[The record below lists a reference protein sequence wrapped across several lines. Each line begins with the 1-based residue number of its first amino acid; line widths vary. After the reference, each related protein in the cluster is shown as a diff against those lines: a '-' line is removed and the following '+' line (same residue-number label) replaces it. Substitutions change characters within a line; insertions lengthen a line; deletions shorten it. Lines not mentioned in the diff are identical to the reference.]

1 MKKILK
7 GVSILLIVLISI
19 ISLVGCN
26 NGIEGENMTFE
37 TFQKALD
44 IDSYENIT
52 LTSTSNEYKL
62 VVERLN
68 DKVKQTSYLNGELH
82 KSSIINYENKL
93 IDLII
98 STESNIDELFK
109 NISYDKQSKKYNSL
123 DEKNNYEYC
132 FEIKNKKLIYVSC
145 NYINDNSIVETY
157 ITYNQINSL

>member
-1 MKKILK
+1 MKKILYT
-7 GVSILLIVLISI
+7 LSI
-19 ISLVGCN
+19 ILIMLFMVVGLASCN
-26 NGIEGENMTFE
+26 TGYEGENMTLE

-68 DKVKQTSYLNGELH
+68 DKVKVTSYLNGELQ

-98 STESNIDELFK
+98 STETNINELFE

-132 FEIKNKKLIYVSC
+132 FEIKNKKLIYASI
-145 NYINDNSIVETY
+145 NYIDDNIVAETY
-157 ITYNQINSL
+157 ITYNQIKSL